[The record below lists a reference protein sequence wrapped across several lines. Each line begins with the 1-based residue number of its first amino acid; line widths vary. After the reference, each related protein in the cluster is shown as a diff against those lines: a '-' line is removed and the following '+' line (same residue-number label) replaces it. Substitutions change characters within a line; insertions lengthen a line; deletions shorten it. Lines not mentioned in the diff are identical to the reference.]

1 MENQQNQQPL
11 KNATLI
17 LILGILSII
26 TCCCYGI
33 VGLILGITTLF
44 LAHSATKTYKEN
56 PELYKGIQNVKIGKT
71 LGIIG
76 LVLSILYLVFVVF
89 IIMVFGIET
98 LQDQQLMQEKMQ
110 EFIIQNQ

>member
-1 MENQQNQQPL
+1 MENHQNQETL

-17 LILGILSII
+17 LILGILSIV

-44 LAHSATKTYKEN
+44 LAYSATKTYNEN
-56 PELYKGIQNVKIGKT
+56 PELYKGFQNVKIGKI
-71 LGIIG
+71 LAIIG
-76 LVLSILYLVFVVF
+76 LVLSVLYLLFVIF
-89 IIMVFGIET
+89 IILTFGMDT